1 MTLHPRHWQSTA
13 RGRRKAAGLKL
24 DGGRL
29 APALPLSLRQPTR
42 TPASRPV
49 PCAAWLR
56 HDACSNTAS
65 ARENTKPRATRKG
78 AGCSTRR
85 TTPTQTHGQ
94 RLGANSPEANSPG
107 DGPRPSEIAILQV
120 RAAYID
126 INRRLLASL
135 VGLPRVCAVK
145 KCRRRKRC
153 FGAGQPC
160 LAHHRGL
167 IAARFEAALQRTGW
181 DVSSK

>member
-1 MTLHPRHWQSTA
+1 M
-13 RGRRKAAGLKL
+13 
-24 DGGRL
+24 
-29 APALPLSLRQPTR
+29 
-42 TPASRPV
+42 
-49 PCAAWLR
+49 
-56 HDACSNTAS
+56 
-65 ARENTKPRATRKG
+65 G
-78 AGCSTRR
+78 ANS
-85 TTPTQTHGQ
+85 P
-94 RLGANSPEANSPG
+94 GANSPEDWPDDPN
-107 DGPRPSEIAILQV
+107 EIADPEA

-167 IAARFEAALQRTGW
+167 IAARFEGALQRTGW
-181 DVSSK
+181 DVSVEVMGVEVMAGE

>member
-1 MTLHPRHWQSTA
+1 MA
-13 RGRRKAAGLKL
+13 R
-24 DGGRL
+24 
-29 APALPLSLRQPTR
+29 
-42 TPASRPV
+42 V
-49 PCAAWLR
+49 
-56 HDACSNTAS
+56 
-65 ARENTKPRATRKG
+65 ENTKPRATRKG

-85 TTPTQTHGQ
+85 TPARKTPTHWAPTHP
-94 RLGANSPEANSPG
+94 ATNSPEDWPDDPN
-107 DGPRPSEIAILQV
+107 EIADPEA

-167 IAARFEAALQRTGW
+167 IAARFEGALQRTGW
-181 DVSSK
+181 DVSAK